1 MEYKKLI
8 KEVLKKRETVYEYGC
23 VMINL
28 DVNTKE
34 WDKIQKMVKEEDVY
48 FSDTDPTGF
57 GRELDPH
64 VTILFGIHADVPD
77 EDVEKLIK
85 KIDNPEIK
93 LQKVAS
99 FSSDNKPF
107 DVLKFDIQSDDL
119 NKLNKLFKTLPYTS
133 DFPDYHPHAT
143 ICYMK
148 KGKVAEYV
156 KKMSDLEPIEVTPS
170 EITYSKSDGTKK
182 NYKI

>member
-1 MEYKKLI
+1 MEFKKLI
-8 KEVLKKRETVYEYGC
+8 KEALKKRETVYEYGC

-28 DVNTKE
+28 DVNPKE
-34 WDKIQKMVKEEDVY
+34 WDAVQKIVDEDDVY
-48 FSDTDPTGF
+48 FSDVDPTGF

-85 KIDNPEIK
+85 QIKKPEIE
-93 LQKVAS
+93 LQKISS
-99 FSSDNKPF
+99 FSSDKKPF
-107 DVLKFDIQSDDL
+107 DVLKFDIKSKDL
-119 NKLNKLFKTLPYTS
+119 DTLNKLFKTLPHTS
-133 DFPDYHPHAT
+133 DFPTYHPHAT

-148 KGKVAEYV
+148 KGKVEGYI
-156 KKMSDLEPIEVTPS
+156 KKAAKIEPINVTPS
-170 EITYSKSDGTKK
+170 EITYSKPNGEKK